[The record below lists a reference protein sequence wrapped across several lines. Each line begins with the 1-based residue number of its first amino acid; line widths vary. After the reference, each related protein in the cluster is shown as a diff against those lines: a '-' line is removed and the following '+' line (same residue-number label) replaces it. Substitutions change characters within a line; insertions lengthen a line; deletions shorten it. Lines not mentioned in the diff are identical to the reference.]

1 MTPRRGL
8 ITGRVVNYEDP
19 DWRPLERLAS
29 PYLASSFMWMFEV
42 ATRRGER
49 FHAYKHIETRCYIHI
64 DMDGNGLAYVPDE
77 DRYARCPAWILLRA
91 ALRPW
96 WEELNA
102 SPEEVALAQIAIER
116 ARGSESEPGWMLAP
130 ERRREL
136 ALAIDRALAPEPELS
151 EADDW

>member
-1 MTPRRGL
+1 MSSGRKGL

-19 DWRPLERLAS
+19 DWEPLARLAS
-29 PYLASSFMWMFEV
+29 PYLMSSFMWMHEL

-49 FHAYKHIETRCYIHI
+49 FHAYKHIETRCYVHI
-64 DMDGNGLAYVPDE
+64 DIEGKGLAYDPDL
-77 DRYARCPAWILLRA
+77 DRYERFPAWVLLQA

-102 SPEEVALAQIAIER
+102 SPEEVALCRVAIER
-116 ARGSESEPGWMLAP
+116 ARSTESEPGSMLAP

-136 ALAIDRALAPEPELS
+136 SLALDRALAP
-151 EADDW
+151 D